1 MTIESDGPSA
11 ESALTLTFDETIV
24 DPFSSTDDSSKLS
37 RVWARCDS
45 LRELLRKQGDP
56 NETERRELKAH
67 LIYQLHTIFLY
78 WQAEVFLRALKRSE
92 APSKTATLYVL
103 LFPGEAKDNT
113 GIKDLN
119 DKVIG
124 YWWNAEFIQRR
135 YEAIQSIFDTPES
148 KFSVAAQTYKTA
160 YILTYERTRKDFVKG
175 LKELDGKL
183 KTILLQ
189 ILDAAEK
196 DPDIDK
202 EKLPEIRKLR
212 KKLKKRNYRFDIFF
226 GLRTL
231 KPGRNRLENTYLLV
245 TEALK
250 AAAIA
255 RFVAK
260 ANALKTKAAKEFGK
274 GISADSRRLDARG
287 KEYDWRTYLSASVR
301 AEKIKNLIVG
311 GYTQA
316 SPYDYYQIYIDT
328 VWTVAFLKRKN
339 LYWGNPD
346 VIRDVR
352 KKKLEPAPLK
362 KGNVTYGFPAQKE
375 LLELWLVILNMLDF
389 VKRFK
394 FNEFRKEVVTYHD
407 DALEVFLQLGIASRT
422 IDWAKLER
430 VLTHDVRQKKPI
442 AIFESAS
449 EFLFFSY
456 VADYPERIVFS
467 MDIRDMGVEL
477 MLDYEHSNR
486 EIGHNKYSDVDLM
499 EETFRAS
506 DAIDE
511 RRRLTYDKVVEV
523 FKKYYDLLARS
534 PAGTKTQAQKAFGI
548 LAIDPLPSFGESVQI
563 MLGGDEVFA
572 AAHPLFAQYVHDII
586 ADLDNIARLAPFDTL
601 TLNMRAGVAFS
612 SAERDLDQRRMNQ
625 LAHQEGMKL
634 ADTALGLLKPFE
646 RTQRRIERLIDMLE
660 ANAKKKD
667 KAPPYRK
674 ELGKLGIMKL
684 FARLKH
690 GDGKRLPTKDFR
702 RLLKFLE
709 AGNIKDAED
718 TGKFQLVD
726 FNGKVVDRKKL
737 EKNATSLEDRVRRD
751 VGLDNTRQQ
760 PPPATKMPGWMDDL
774 LDCWEDPN
782 CWPY

>member
-11 ESALTLTFDETIV
+11 DSALTLTFEEPIV

-45 LRELLRKQGDP
+45 LRELLRNQGDP
-56 NETERRELKAH
+56 NETERRELKAN
-67 LIYQLHTIFLY
+67 LIYQLNTIFLY
-78 WQAEVFLRALKRSE
+78 WQAQVFLRALEERRTESR
-92 APSKTATLYVL
+92 TATLYVL

-135 YEAIQSIFDTPES
+135 FEAIQSIFDTPDS
-148 KFSVAAQTYKTA
+148 KFAVAAQTYKTA

-183 KTILLQ
+183 RVILLQ
-189 ILDAAEK
+189 ILEAAEK
-196 DPDIDK
+196 DPDTDK
-202 EKLPEIRKLR
+202 EKLPEIRKLK
-212 KKLKKRNYRFDIFF
+212 KKLKKKSYRFDIFF
-226 GLRTL
+226 GMRTL
-231 KPGRNRLENTYLLV
+231 KPGRNPLENTYLLV

-250 AAAIA
+250 AAALA

-260 ANALKTKAAKEFGK
+260 GKSLKTKAAKEFAK
-274 GISADSRRLDARG
+274 GISPDSRRLDARG
-287 KEYDWRTYLSASVR
+287 KDYDWRTYLSASVR

-316 SPYDYYQIYIDT
+316 SPYDYYQVYIDT

-352 KKKLEPAPLK
+352 KKKLEAAPLK

-375 LLELWLVILNMLDF
+375 LLELWLVVLNMLDF
-389 VKRFK
+389 VKRFM
-394 FNEFRKEVVTYHD
+394 FSEFRKEVIAYHN
-407 DALEVFLQLGIASRT
+407 DALEVFLQLGIASRQ
-422 IDWAKLER
+422 IDWVKLER
-430 VLTHDVRQKKPI
+430 VLTHDVRQKQPI
-442 AIFESAS
+442 AVFESAS

-456 VADYPERIVFS
+456 VADYSERIIFS

-486 EIGHNKYSDVDLM
+486 EIGYHKYSDVDLM
-499 EETFRAS
+499 EETFRSS

-523 FKKYYDLLARS
+523 FKKYYDLLNRS

-548 LAIDPLPSFGESVQI
+548 TAIERLPSFGESVQI

-572 AAHPLFAQYVHDII
+572 AAHPLFAQYVHNII
-586 ADLDNIARLAPFDTL
+586 ADLDSIPRLTPFNTL

-612 SAERDLDQRRMNQ
+612 SAEKDIDQRRMNQ

-634 ADTALGLLKPFE
+634 ADTALGLLKPLE

-660 ANAKKKD
+660 ANPKKKD
-667 KAPPYRK
+667 KGPPYRK
-674 ELGKLGIMKL
+674 ELDKLGIMKL

-690 GDGKRLPTKDFR
+690 GDARRLPTKDFR
-702 RLLKFLE
+702 KLLKLME
-709 AGNIKDAED
+709 AGNIKAAED

-726 FNGKVVDRKKL
+726 FSGKVINREKL
-737 EKNATSLEDRVRRD
+737 EKDAASLEDRVRRD
-751 VGLDNTRQQ
+751 VGVDNTRQQ
-760 PPPATKMPGWMDDL
+760 PPPVNKMPGWMEDV